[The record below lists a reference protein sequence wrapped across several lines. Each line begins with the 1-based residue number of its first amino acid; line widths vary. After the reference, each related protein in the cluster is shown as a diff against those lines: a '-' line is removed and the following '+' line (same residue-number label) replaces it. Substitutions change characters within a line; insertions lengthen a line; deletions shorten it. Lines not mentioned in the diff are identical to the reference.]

1 VGVLVNPESPV
12 REPILPQMKV
22 AAQSLKGTSKNR
34 AGPAAANL
42 TR

>member
-1 VGVLVNPESPV
+1 LQAERIDYRLEIP
-12 REPILPQMKV
+12 LKC
-22 AAQSLKGTSKNR
+22 LKGTSKNR